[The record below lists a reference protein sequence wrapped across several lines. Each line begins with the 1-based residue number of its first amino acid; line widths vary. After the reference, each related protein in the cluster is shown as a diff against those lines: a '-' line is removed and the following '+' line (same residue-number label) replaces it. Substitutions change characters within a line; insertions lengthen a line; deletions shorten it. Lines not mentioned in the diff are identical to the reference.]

1 VRMHKY
7 LLCTILAVVV
17 STSDPKNLVV
27 DHVYSTKHIADIGR
41 LS

>member
-1 VRMHKY
+1 MGMHKY

-17 STSDPKNLVV
+17 PSCDPKNLVLN
-27 DHVYSTKHIADIGR
+27 HVYRAKHIADMGR